1 VVWSDHRI
9 LFHFAREKYMVCN
22 ETPIKGNIMSKFK
35 SAAKSV
41 GSATLTVATV
51 LVNSSANVRI
61 AEIDDEI
68 AKLQAEK
75 AKLQS
80 GLVTR

>member
-1 VVWSDHRI
+1 
-9 LFHFAREKYMVCN
+9 MN
-22 ETPIKGNIMSKFK
+22 KFK

-61 AEIDDEI
+61 AEIDAEI
-68 AKLQAEK
+68 EKLQAEK